1 MMNFEGHK
9 CDSFLWGLTQLSF
22 FILCINTFSVEK
34 KSSFQQEFT
43 CFCYLLWP
51 SKRLFPKI
59 YRKEEF
65 FQQIVMASSSSRR
78 VSDGLNAM
86 AFGSVLVSGGV
97 AAGVE
102 VAASAALKVRS
113 QQRTQNEV
121 SLIHEFSSLGSV
133 TTVQKC
139 FQLA

>member
-1 MMNFEGHK
+1 
-9 CDSFLWGLTQLSF
+9 
-22 FILCINTFSVEK
+22 
-34 KSSFQQEFT
+34 
-43 CFCYLLWP
+43 
-51 SKRLFPKI
+51 
-59 YRKEEF
+59 
-65 FQQIVMASSSSRR
+65 MASSSSRR

-121 SLIHEFSSLGSV
+121 SLIHEFSTGWPRPFFPKEMLISPSIL
-133 TTVQKC
+133 KIHKNR
-139 FQLA
+139 

>member
-1 MMNFEGHK
+1 M
-9 CDSFLWGLTQLSF
+9 L
-22 FILCINTFSVEK
+22 
-34 KSSFQQEFT
+34 
-43 CFCYLLWP
+43 CYLLWP

-133 TTVQKC
+133 TTV
-139 FQLA
+139 

>member
-1 MMNFEGHK
+1 
-9 CDSFLWGLTQLSF
+9 
-22 FILCINTFSVEK
+22 
-34 KSSFQQEFT
+34 
-43 CFCYLLWP
+43 
-51 SKRLFPKI
+51 
-59 YRKEEF
+59 
-65 FQQIVMASSSSRR
+65 MASSSSRR

-97 AAGVE
+97 ATGVE

-133 TTVQKC
+133 TTV
-139 FQLA
+139 